1 MTWNTNCYLS
11 KQVKARGKT
20 LKVTNQLFLMMS
32 GGEVKRQYT
41 LFQFLSPT
49 KLDIV
54 LNVFINSKNEQ
65 KRTSMTMLEKLNNDS
80 TTEELPAL
88 EKLHHLLHTP
98 AYRDKKVYYTGDCE
112 IKDERFIRIDDVIG
126 DIDLL
131 EEMKVAGASVNKKAV
146 IHLDER
152 PRDECKD
159 DEKPG
164 RKFQADFDNTM
175 AFSLTMCSYLA
186 RDYKLV

>member
-1 MTWNTNCYLS
+1 
-11 KQVKARGKT
+11 
-20 LKVTNQLFLMMS
+20 
-32 GGEVKRQYT
+32 
-41 LFQFLSPT
+41 
-49 KLDIV
+49 
-54 LNVFINSKNEQ
+54 
-65 KRTSMTMLEKLNNDS
+65 MTMLEKLNHDS

-131 EEMKVAGASVNKKAV
+131 EEMKVVGANVNENV
-146 IHLDER
+146 HLDER
-152 PRDECKD
+152 PRDEIQN

>member
-1 MTWNTNCYLS
+1 
-11 KQVKARGKT
+11 
-20 LKVTNQLFLMMS
+20 
-32 GGEVKRQYT
+32 
-41 LFQFLSPT
+41 
-49 KLDIV
+49 
-54 LNVFINSKNEQ
+54 
-65 KRTSMTMLEKLNNDS
+65 MLEKLYHDS

-88 EKLHHLLHTP
+88 EKLYHLLHTP

-112 IKDERFIRIDDVIG
+112 IKDDRFIRIDDVIG

-131 EEMKVAGASVNKKAV
+131 DEMKVVGASVNDEKKV
-146 IHLDER
+146 VHLDER
-152 PRDECKD
+152 PRDEIQN
-159 DEKPG
+159 DEKPV

>member
-1 MTWNTNCYLS
+1 
-11 KQVKARGKT
+11 
-20 LKVTNQLFLMMS
+20 
-32 GGEVKRQYT
+32 
-41 LFQFLSPT
+41 
-49 KLDIV
+49 
-54 LNVFINSKNEQ
+54 
-65 KRTSMTMLEKLNNDS
+65 MTMLEKLHHDS

-131 EEMKVAGASVNKKAV
+131 EEMKVVGASVNDEKKV
-146 IHLDER
+146 VVHLDER
-152 PRDECKD
+152 PRDECD